1 MPSKE
6 QPQDRKKDRELV
18 RNYLKCIY
26 QSVND
31 SENPAELAENLFRLT
46 MLMSNRKEVRGK
58 VEAILR
64 QVKSMQSDMEKEMT
78 QSISQS
84 FEVPREKLL
93 QHLQSQFFRII
104 KRNSINV
111 PRSFKLRTGPRPAF
125 IKYVQDAYKNEK
137 KQLPTTSTQLRT
149 FAKNSSVRIMPEER
163 FLQISAGIQNIK
175 VVYALLTSDQVLF
188 MCYDTNRGNYFV
200 EEKNG

>member
-1 MPSKE
+1 MSPKE

-18 RNYLKCIY
+18 RNYLKCIF
-26 QSVND
+26 QTVND
-31 SENPAELAENLFRLT
+31 SRNPGLFAENLFRLAI
-46 MLMSNRKEVRGK
+46 LMSNRKEIREK

-64 QVKSMQSDMEKEMT
+64 HVKSIQSDMEREMT
-78 QSISQS
+78 KSISQS
-84 FEVPREKLL
+84 FEIPRDKLI
-93 QHLQSQFFRII
+93 QHLQSQFFRIV

-111 PRSFKLRTGPRPAF
+111 PRNFKLKTGPKAAF
-125 IKYVQDAYKNEK
+125 IKYVRDSYKNEG
-137 KQLPTTSTQLRT
+137 KQLPITSSQLRT

-163 FLQISAGIQNIK
+163 FLQISSGIQNIK

-200 EEKNG
+200 EEKSG